1 LICVKK
7 GEKDRQGRERGG
19 RGEYRRTKW
28 RFGDREIV
36 KLGRTIKKGLQKP

>member
-7 GEKDRQGRERGG
+7 GEKDRQGEKGG
-19 RGEYRRTKW
+19 REYRRTKW

-36 KLGRTIKKGLQKP
+36 NLGGR